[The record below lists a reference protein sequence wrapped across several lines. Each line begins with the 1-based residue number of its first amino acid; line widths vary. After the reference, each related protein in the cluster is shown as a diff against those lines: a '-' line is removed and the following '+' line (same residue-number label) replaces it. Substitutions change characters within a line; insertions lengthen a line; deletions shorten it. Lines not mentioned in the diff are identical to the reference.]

1 MSLRPRPWPWRAG
14 CGTGRSGATRTW
26 ERRSGVGA
34 TVALKAGAGWEGSWA
49 RAGPAGKRGG
59 PRKAA
64 GDGLSSI
71 PEALPGRPRVREGRA
86 RVAPSS
92 PQGWLSAGRWSPVA
106 GRGGRQR
113 EGAMSSLRR
122 VGVGVERGGWRHGFG
137 RRQGH
142 GVRVRKPVIRGSLGI
157 TGPQP
162 RLAGA
167 RIHAPVSLRVQADAA
182 TSFLR
187 AARSGNLDKAL
198 DHLRNGVD
206 INTCNQVSEMAGLS
220 SLRCSSCP
228 VPLAQSFETASI
240 NLFPAASKIPKG
252 SRQRQALTSTSH
264 RGCRPVPRSLL
275 SEVAA
280 GPCCCRRTRGL
291 WMRAGGRAFE
301 GSCVSG
307 DSESAFHQ
315 ALCGSSAG
323 LGGNQASLGS
333 VPTRA
338 GLRARRAGCHGRDAS
353 GRPGPLLTLKQGS
366 VSTGGW

>member
-1 MSLRPRPWPWRAG
+1 MAQAAKQLKKIKDIEAQALQEQKEKEESNRKRRN
-14 CGTGRSGATRTW
+14 RSRDRKKKVDK
-26 ERRSGVGA
+26 ECHF
-34 TVALKAGAGWEGSWA
+34 L
-49 RAGPAGKRGG
+49 AGPGPSRYFGDLKKRGSH
-59 PRKAA
+59 PN
-64 GDGLSSI
+64 L
-71 PEALPGRPRVREGRA
+71 
-86 RVAPSS
+86 
-92 PQGWLSAGRWSPVA
+92 
-106 GRGGRQR
+106 
-113 EGAMSSLRR
+113 
-122 VGVGVERGGWRHGFG
+122 
-137 RRQGH
+137 
-142 GVRVRKPVIRGSLGI
+142 
-157 TGPQP
+157 
-162 RLAGA
+162 
-167 RIHAPVSLRVQADAA
+167 QADAA

>member
-1 MSLRPRPWPWRAG
+1 M
-14 CGTGRSGATRTW
+14 
-26 ERRSGVGA
+26 
-34 TVALKAGAGWEGSWA
+34 EGQLD
-49 RAGPAGKRGG
+49 
-59 PRKAA
+59 
-64 GDGLSSI
+64 GDDI
-71 PEALPGRPRVREGRA
+71 ECF
-86 RVAPSS
+86 
-92 PQGWLSAGRWSPVA
+92 
-106 GRGGRQR
+106 
-113 EGAMSSLRR
+113 SSLET
-122 VGVGVERGGWRHGFG
+122 GD
-137 RRQGH
+137 QS
-142 GVRVRKPVIRGSLGI
+142 RKP
-157 TGPQP
+157 P
-162 RLAGA
+162 REAQGDCGEEA
-167 RIHAPVSLRVQADAA
+167 EGDTESGTQEAKFPAADAA